1 MKNKTEKFIENKKE
15 EYKKSKGVYTPNPDD
30 VIRKEREALG
40 LKDGERVCGLSVSGG
55 GIRSASFGL
64 GVMQALVANNQL
76 EKFHY
81 LSTVSGGGYLGSAL
95 TWALHQGKGAYGVTP
110 DNFPLGEKGSFA
122 REENMLEQQPA
133 KATKTDA
140 GTDAEKAARQGNK
153 LLDFIRQHS
162 SYLTPTPSLDMISF
176 VAVALRSMLIALFVY
191 FSFMVIAATV
201 SARLH
206 LFDALW
212 LQSLPKGIGYH
223 FPFRGIFFPTGIF
236 LLLIYVL
243 MSGVYSVMTF
253 FSTHKNQ
260 AIGYSAFVF
269 GQELI
274 GVLWK
279 IAFSLMLVGTLPYF
293 FGFVNGAVTAA
304 EAATGST
311 LTGMIVGAWQYMKA
325 QKNEESSGLLSGI
338 AVYIGAFALLYGLL
352 LGAYVVAH
360 TVFTNPETHGV
371 QHIRMFF
378 ALVVLA
384 IALAVYV
391 NLNLAGPHR
400 IWRNRLMEAFMP
412 NKNAVEFNQ
421 WEKATEADDA
431 MMADMCW
438 EKTGKERNVRR
449 PYHIVNTNIILANA
463 REVKYKGR
471 GGDSFIISPLF
482 CGSDATGWKETR
494 QYQKTGDHGLSLA
507 TAMATSAAALNPNA
521 AVSGEGATRSIVVS
535 VLLSFLNLRL
545 GYWANNPF
553 KDNTMLPPNFL
564 FPGLSTE
571 IFRSGFQED
580 SRRIQLSDGGHF
592 ENLAMYELI
601 RRKAALILV
610 SDGGADPAFNFDDLA
625 NAVEK
630 VRVDFGAKIKFRE
643 HAGLDKILP
652 QTQTTGNNSEFIKK
666 YAIAEHGFAI
676 ADIYYNDGTSGIL
689 VYVKLA
695 MINGLSTDVYS
706 YKGINPEFPHQ
717 STADQFFDEKQFE
730 AYRELGYYVCWQMME
745 SPETVFKEENMNAD
759 ARSKFVMTPDIRKQ
773 MREEGKFIFPA
784 PDPVTRS

>member
-1 MKNKTEKFIENKKE
+1 MSNQAKNFIQDKKKKE
-15 EYKKSKGVYTPNPDD
+15 EETKGVYTPYPDD
-30 VIRKEREALG
+30 VIRKEHEALG
-40 LKDGERVCGLSVSGG
+40 LQPGERIKGIAISGG

-64 GVMQALVANNQL
+64 GVMQALVANKQL
-76 EKFHY
+76 NKFHY

-95 TWALHQGKGAYGVTP
+95 TWALHQGKGAYGVDP
-110 DNFPLGEKGSFA
+110 ENFPLGAKGAFSRDENA
-122 REENMLEQQPA
+122 LVSEEGAEQQQA
-133 KATKTDA
+133 VH
-140 GTDAEKAARQGNK
+140 RGNK

-162 SYLTPTPSLDMISF
+162 SYLTPTPSLDIVSF
-176 VAVALRSMLIALFVY
+176 AAVALRSMLIALFVY
-191 FSFMVIAATV
+191 FCFMVIAATI
-201 SARLH
+201 SARIH
-206 LFDALW
+206 LFDVVLFHN
-212 LQSLPKGIGYH
+212 LPRGMGSH
-223 FPFRGIFFPTGIF
+223 FPFRGVFFPGGIF
-236 LLLIYVL
+236 LLVIYVL
-243 MSGVYSVMTF
+243 MSGIYSIMTF

-260 AIGYSAFVF
+260 AIGYSAFVL
-269 GQELI
+269 GQQII
-274 GVLWK
+274 GYLWK
-279 IAFSLMLVGTLPYF
+279 IAVSLMLIGTLPYF
-293 FGFVNGAVTAA
+293 VVFVKGAVTAA

-325 QKNEESSGLLSGI
+325 QKSEKSSGLLSGI
-338 AVYIGAFALLYGLL
+338 AIYIGAFALLYGLL
-352 LGAYVVAH
+352 LGAYVFAH

-371 QHIRMFF
+371 QHIKMFF

-421 WEKATEADDA
+421 WEKATEADEA

-438 EKTGKERNVRR
+438 EGTGKDRKVRR
-449 PYHIVNTNIILANA
+449 PYHLVNTNIILANA

-482 CGSDATGWKETR
+482 CGSDATGWKATG
-494 QYQKTGDHGLSLA
+494 QYQKTGEHGLSLA

-535 VLLSFLNLRL
+535 ILLSFLNLRL

-564 FPGLSTE
+564 FPGLTTE

-601 RRKAALILV
+601 RRKAELILV

-630 VRVDFGAKIKFRE
+630 VRVDFGANIKFRAQ
-643 HAGLDKILP
+643 AGLDKILP
-652 QTQTTGNNSEFIKK
+652 QTQTAGNNSEFIKK

-676 ADIYYNDGTSGIL
+676 ADIYYNDGSSGIL

-695 MINGLSTDVYS
+695 MINGLSTDIYS
-706 YKGINPEFPHQ
+706 YKGIHPEFPHQ

-745 SPETVFKEENMNAD
+745 SPETVFDEVKMDKEERA
-759 ARSKFVMTPDIRKQ
+759 KFVMTPEIRKQ